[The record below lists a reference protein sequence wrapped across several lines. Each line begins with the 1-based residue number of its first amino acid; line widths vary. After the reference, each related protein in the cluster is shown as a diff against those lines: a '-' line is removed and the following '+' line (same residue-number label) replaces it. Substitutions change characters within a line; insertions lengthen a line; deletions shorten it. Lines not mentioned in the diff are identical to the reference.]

1 VGLMKWLFRRP
12 IGKRN
17 DGNSKVPVPNLDG
30 VGDSMRSVDAS
41 SDKNAD
47 LGFDQ
52 MSFL

>member
-1 VGLMKWLFRRP
+1 MGLMKWLFRRP
-12 IGKRN
+12 IGRRN
-17 DGNSKVPVPNLDG
+17 DGKSKVSVPNLDG
-30 VGDSMRSVDAS
+30 VENSIRSVDAS